1 MTAKNARVL
10 IVEDNPTSQDVLL
23 QQVELLGLAGD
34 CAKDGIEALELWKM
48 HSYSII
54 LTDINM
60 PLMDGCELARKIRK
74 AEEIEGGHIP
84 IIGVTDYAMPDDIQL
99 YRDSGM
105 DGHLAKPSKLDTLE
119 DILTQWMK

>member
-1 MTAKNARVL
+1 MTAKDARVL

-34 CAKDGIEALELWKM
+34 CANNGIEALELWKTRT
-48 HSYSII
+48 YSII

-60 PLMDGCELARKIRK
+60 PLMDGCELTRKIREK
-74 AEEIEGGHIP
+74 EEMEGGHIP

-99 YRDSGM
+99 YRESGM
-105 DGHLAKPSKLDTLE
+105 DGHLAKPSKLETLE
-119 DILTQWMK
+119 DVLQQWMR